1 MNELKELDEIRGE
14 INHIDEE
21 MARLFCKRMDCA
33 ADVIAYK
40 KAHHL
45 PILDSA
51 REKAVVA
58 KNLAYIENPKYQ
70 GYYQDFICHL
80 MELSKSYQRKLNNQD
95 KVAYQGVEGAFSYIA
110 STHLFPHEDKINY
123 PTFQEVFQ
131 AVADGEVSFGVLPL
145 ENSATGDVNDVLD
158 LLFQYDCH
166 VTAIYDLAIRQN
178 LLGIKGAKISDIKQ
192 VYSHQQAIAQSKQFL
207 GHYDFEII
215 PYPNT
220 ALAAKLVQEAG
231 DLHTAAIASKETADL
246 YNLEI
251 LAENINT
258 ANDNTTRFIVLEK
271 DLRKKGNRFNLIFT
285 VPHKAGQLANV
296 IQTIGN
302 HGFNLESIKSRPMPG
317 CAWEYYFYVE
327 VVGDINAPGA
337 QGLLQQLEEICQTL
351 KIVGVYE
358 K

>member
-1 MNELKELDEIRGE
+1 MKELTETRNE
-14 INHIDEE
+14 INQIDKE
-21 MARLFCKRMDCA
+21 MAELFCRRMDCA

-40 KAHHL
+40 KANGL
-45 PILDSA
+45 PIFDGA
-51 REKAVVA
+51 REQAVIE
-58 KNLAYIENPKYQ
+58 KNLSYIENKDYQ
-70 GYYQDFICHL
+70 GYYQDFITHL
-80 MELSKSYQRKLNNQD
+80 MGLSKSYQRKLNNAN
-95 KVAYQGVEGAFSYIA
+95 KVGYQGVEGAFSYIA
-110 STHLFPHEDKINY
+110 STHLFPHEDKINF

-131 AVADGEVSFGVLPL
+131 GVTDGSIAYGVLPL

-178 LLGIKGAKISDIKQ
+178 LLGLKGAKISDIQQ

-207 GHYDFEII
+207 NHYDFEII
-215 PYPNT
+215 PFANT
-220 ALAAKLVQEAG
+220 ALAAKLVQETG
-231 DLHTAAIASKETADL
+231 DIHKAAIASKETAAL
-246 YNLEI
+246 YDLEI

-296 IQTIGN
+296 IQTIGQN
-302 HGFNLESIKSRPMPG
+302 GFNLESIKSRPMPG

-327 VVGDINAPGA
+327 IVGDINETGA
-337 QGLLQQLEEICQTL
+337 QTLLQQLNEICQTL
-351 KIVGVYE
+351 KVVGVYE